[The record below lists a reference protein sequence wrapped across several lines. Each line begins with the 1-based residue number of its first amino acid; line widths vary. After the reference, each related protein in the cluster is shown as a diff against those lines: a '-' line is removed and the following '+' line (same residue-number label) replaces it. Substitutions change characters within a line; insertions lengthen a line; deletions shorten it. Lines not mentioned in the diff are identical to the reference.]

1 MPARALQP
9 ELMDDPTLPADE
21 HRKAL
26 AGLARL
32 NALSDSV
39 GVLWPDVLKLARELG
54 RPVRILDVA
63 TGSGDVPLG
72 LWKRANRAGIEL
84 ELSACD
90 LSPVALDVAQARATA
105 IGAEVRYFA
114 ADALGDPLP
123 SGFDIVICSLFLH
136 HLTVDDAVKLL
147 ARCAAATDKLVLV
160 NDLARSRWNLGLVW
174 LATRLLTRSH
184 VVHVDGPLSVRAAFT
199 ASEAR
204 ELAERAGLAGA
215 TVSGRFP
222 CRWLLT
228 WRKPA

>member
-1 MPARALQP
+1 
-9 ELMDDPTLPADE
+9 MDDPALPAEE
-21 HRKAL
+21 HRRAL

-32 NALSDSV
+32 NSLSDSV
-39 GVLWPDVLKLARELG
+39 GVLWPDVQKLARELG

-72 LWKRANRAGIEL
+72 LWKRANRAGIAL

-90 LSPVALDVAQARATA
+90 LSPVALDVAQSRALSV
-105 IGAEVRYFA
+105 GAAVRYFV

-136 HLTVDDAVKLL
+136 HLTVDQAVILL
-147 ARCAAATDKLVLV
+147 ARCAAATDGLVLV
-160 NDLARSRWNLGLVW
+160 NDLARSRWNLSLVW
-174 LATRLLTRSH
+174 LATRLLTRSY
-184 VVHVDGPLSVRAAFT
+184 VVHTDGPLSVRAAFT
-199 ASEAR
+199 VTEATA
-204 ELAERAGLAGA
+204 LALRAGLTGA
-215 TVSGRFP
+215 TVAGRFP

>member
-1 MPARALQP
+1 M
-9 ELMDDPTLPADE
+9 
-21 HRKAL
+21 
-26 AGLARL
+26 
-32 NALSDSV
+32 
-39 GVLWPDVLKLARELG
+39 
-54 RPVRILDVA
+54 
-63 TGSGDVPLG
+63 
-72 LWKRANRAGIEL
+72 
-84 ELSACD
+84 
-90 LSPVALDVAQARATA
+90 
-105 IGAEVRYFA
+105 
-114 ADALGDPLP
+114 
-123 SGFDIVICSLFLH
+123 H
-136 HLTVDDAVKLL
+136 HLAVDDAVTLL
-147 ARCAAATDKLVLV
+147 ARCAAATDGLVLV

>member
-1 MPARALQP
+1 MSARALQP
-9 ELMDDPTLPADE
+9 ELMDDPALPADE

-136 HLTVDDAVKLL
+136 QLAVDDAVTLL
-147 ARCAAATDKLVLV
+147 ARCAAATDGLVLV